1 MKKSIIAVLLVGL
14 LAACTKDQT
23 APTEQTVFKTSAKT
37 FLDTTIA
44 PARELQVNYNVTIY
58 RGYCLVSHIDSLGN
72 VPHTDQLF
80 ASAAGGSIVY
90 QRVPLT
96 RFKIEFS
103 DSGVINS
110 YKLVILK

>member
-1 MKKSIIAVLLVGL
+1 MLLVGL
-14 LAACTKDQT
+14 LAACTKQNNVPNET
-23 APTEQTVFKTSAKT
+23 SAFKTSPKM

-58 RGYCLVSHIDSLGN
+58 RGYCLVSYIDSLGG

-80 ASAAGGSIVY
+80 ASAGTGSTVY
-90 QRVPLT
+90 QRVPVT

-103 DSGVINS
+103 DSGIINS
-110 YKLVILK
+110 YKLLIVK